1 MSEFDYSDELLSK
14 VFREV
19 KTIALVGASPR
30 GETRASWRVMR
41 YLQNE
46 DYKVYPVNPDAAGKE
61 IHGEKVY
68 ATVSDLP
75 EKVDMVDIFRL
86 PWKVPPVVDEAIAL
100 GVPYIW
106 MQLKV
111 INEEYAT
118 KAEAAGA
125 TVIMDRCPAIELP
138 RLQNAAQ
145 DKTHA

>member
-1 MSEFDYSDELLSK
+1 MSEFSYSDDLLNK
-14 VFREV
+14 LFRNV
-19 KTIALVGASPR
+19 NTIALVGASPR

-46 DYKVYPVNPDAAGKE
+46 GYKVYPINPDAVGQEVHGK
-61 IHGEKVY
+61 KVY
-68 ATVSDLP
+68 ATVSELP

-111 INEEYAT
+111 INEEYAA

-138 RLQNAAQ
+138 RLQAA
-145 DKTHA
+145 A

>member
-1 MSEFDYSDELLSK
+1 MSDFSYSDDLLRK
-14 VFREV
+14 VFDEV

-46 DYKVYPVNPDAAGKE
+46 GYKVYPVNPDAVGQE

-68 ATVSDLP
+68 ASVSDLP

-86 PWKVPPVVDEAIAL
+86 PWKVPPVVDEAIEL

-111 INEEYAT
+111 INEEAAA

-138 RLQNAAQ
+138 RLRAA
-145 DKTHA
+145 A

>member
-46 DYKVYPVNPDAAGKE
+46 DYKVYPVNPDAAGEE

>member
-1 MSEFDYSDELLSK
+1 MSEFSYSDELLTK
-14 VFREV
+14 LFDEV

-41 YLQNE
+41 FLQNE
-46 DYKVYPVNPDAAGKE
+46 GYKVYPVNPDAVGQE

-68 ATVSDLP
+68 ASVSDLP

-111 INEEYAT
+111 INEEYAA

-138 RLQNAAQ
+138 RLKAA
-145 DKTHA
+145 A

>member
-1 MSEFDYSDELLSK
+1 MSEFSYSDELLTK
-14 VFREV
+14 LLDEV

-41 YLQNE
+41 FLQNE
-46 DYKVYPVNPDAAGKE
+46 GYKVYPVNPDAVGQE

-68 ATVSDLP
+68 ASVSDLP

-111 INEEYAT
+111 INEEYAA

-125 TVIMDRCPAIELP
+125 TVVMDRCPAIELP
-138 RLQNAAQ
+138 RLKAA
-145 DKTHA
+145 A

>member
-1 MSEFDYSDELLSK
+1 MSEFSYSDELLTQL
-14 VFREV
+14 FDEV

-41 YLQNE
+41 FLQNE
-46 DYKVYPVNPDAAGKE
+46 GYKVYPVNPDAVGQE

-68 ATVSDLP
+68 ASVSDLP

-111 INEEYAT
+111 INEEYAA

-138 RLQNAAQ
+138 RLKAA
-145 DKTHA
+145 A

>member
-1 MSEFDYSDELLSK
+1 MSEFSYSDELLTK
-14 VFREV
+14 LFDEV

-41 YLQNE
+41 FLQNE
-46 DYKVYPVNPDAAGKE
+46 GYKVYPVNPDAVGQE

-68 ATVSDLP
+68 ASVSDLP

-100 GVPYIW
+100 SVPYIW

-111 INEEYAT
+111 INEEYAA

-125 TVIMDRCPAIELP
+125 TVVMDRCPAIELP
-138 RLQNAAQ
+138 RLKAA
-145 DKTHA
+145 A

>member
-1 MSEFDYSDELLSK
+1 MSDLSYSDDLLSTL
-14 VFREV
+14 FADV

-46 DYKVYPVNPDAAGKE
+46 GYKVYPVNPDALGQE

-68 ATVSDLP
+68 GSVMDLP

-86 PWKVPPVVDEAIAL
+86 PWKVAPVVDEAIAL

-111 INEEYAT
+111 INEEAAAR
-118 KAEAAGA
+118 AEAAGA

-138 RLQNAAQ
+138 RLQAA
-145 DKTHA
+145 A

>member
-1 MSEFDYSDELLSK
+1 MSEFNYSDDLLGK
-14 VFREV
+14 LFDEV

-41 YLQNE
+41 FLQNE
-46 DYKVYPVNPDAAGKE
+46 GYKVYPVNPDAVGQE

-68 ATVSDLP
+68 ATVRDLP

-86 PWKVPPVVDEAIAL
+86 PWKVPPVVDEAIEL

-111 INEEYAT
+111 INEEYAA

-138 RLQNAAQ
+138 RLRAA
-145 DKTHA
+145 A

>member
-1 MSEFDYSDELLSK
+1 MSEFSYSDDALRK
-14 VFREV
+14 VFDEV

-46 DYKVYPVNPDAAGKE
+46 GYKVYPVNPDAVGQE

-68 ATVSDLP
+68 ASVSDLP

-86 PWKVPPVVDEAIAL
+86 PWKVPPVVDEAIDL

-111 INEEYAT
+111 INEEYAA

-138 RLQNAAQ
+138 RLQAA
-145 DKTHA
+145 A

>member
-1 MSEFDYSDELLSK
+1 
-14 VFREV
+14 
-19 KTIALVGASPR
+19 
-30 GETRASWRVMR
+30 MR

-46 DYKVYPVNPDAAGKE
+46 GYKVYPVNPDAVGQE

-68 ATVSDLP
+68 ASLSDLP

-111 INEEYAT
+111 INEEYAA

-125 TVIMDRCPAIELP
+125 IVVMDRCPAIELP
-138 RLQNAAQ
+138 RLQNAA
-145 DKTHA
+145 

>member
-1 MSEFDYSDELLSK
+1 MGDFSYPDDLLHTLFK
-14 VFREV
+14 EV
-19 KTIALVGASPR
+19 KIIALVGASPR

-41 YLQNE
+41 FLQNE
-46 DYKVYPVNPDAAGKE
+46 GYKVYPINPDAVGQ
-61 IHGEKVY
+61 KVY
-68 ATVSDLP
+68 ASVSDLP

-111 INEEYAT
+111 INEGYAA

-125 TVIMDRCPAIELP
+125 IVVMDRCPAIELP
-138 RLQNAAQ
+138 RLQNAA
-145 DKTHA
+145 

>member
-1 MSEFDYSDELLSK
+1 MSEFSYSDDALRK
-14 VFREV
+14 VFDEV

-46 DYKVYPVNPDAAGKE
+46 GYKVYPVNPDAVGQE

-68 ATVSDLP
+68 ASVGDLS

-86 PWKVPPVVDEAIAL
+86 PWKVPPVVDEAIEL

-111 INEEYAT
+111 INEEYAA

-138 RLQNAAQ
+138 RLQAA
-145 DKTHA
+145 A

>member
-1 MSEFDYSDELLSK
+1 MRELSYTDATLRTLFDD
-14 VFREV
+14 V

-30 GETRASWRVMR
+30 GETRASSRVMR

-46 DYKVYPVNPDAAGKE
+46 GYKVYPVNPDALGQE

-68 ATVSDLP
+68 ASITDLP
-75 EKVDMVDIFRL
+75 GKVDMVDIFRL
-86 PWKVPPVVDEAIAL
+86 PWKVAPVVDEAIEL
-100 GVPYIW
+100 GAPYIW

-111 INEEYAT
+111 INEEAAA

-138 RLQNAAQ
+138 RLQAA
-145 DKTHA
+145 A

>member
-1 MSEFDYSDELLSK
+1 MSEFSYSDDALRK
-14 VFREV
+14 VFDEV

-46 DYKVYPVNPDAAGKE
+46 GYKVYPVNPDAVGQE

-68 ATVSDLP
+68 ASVSDLP

-86 PWKVPPVVDEAIAL
+86 PWKVPPVVDEAIEL

-111 INEEYAT
+111 INEEYAA

-125 TVIMDRCPAIELP
+125 TVVMDRCPAIELP
-138 RLQNAAQ
+138 RLKAA
-145 DKTHA
+145 A

>member
-1 MSEFDYSDELLSK
+1 MSEFSYTDELLRTL
-14 VFREV
+14 FGDV

-46 DYKVYPVNPDAAGKE
+46 GYKVYPVNPDALGQE

-68 ATVSDLP
+68 ASVADLP

-86 PWKVPPVVDEAIAL
+86 PWKVAPVVDEAIAL

-111 INEEYAT
+111 INEEAAA

-138 RLQNAAQ
+138 RLQAA
-145 DKTHA
+145 A

>member
-1 MSEFDYSDELLSK
+1 MSEFSYSDELLTK
-14 VFREV
+14 LFDEV

-41 YLQNE
+41 FLQNE
-46 DYKVYPVNPDAAGKE
+46 GYKVYPVNPDAVGQK

-68 ATVSDLP
+68 ASISDLP

-100 GVPYIW
+100 AVPYIW

-111 INEEYAT
+111 INEEYAA

-125 TVIMDRCPAIELP
+125 TVVMDRCPAIELP
-138 RLQNAAQ
+138 RLKAA
-145 DKTHA
+145 A

>member
-1 MSEFDYSDELLSK
+1 MSDFSYSDELLTK
-14 VFREV
+14 LFGDV

-46 DYKVYPVNPDAAGKE
+46 GYKVYPVNPDAVGQE

-111 INEEYAT
+111 INEEYAA

-138 RLQNAAQ
+138 RLQNAA
-145 DKTHA
+145 

>member
-1 MSEFDYSDELLSK
+1 MSEFSYSDDLLRTL
-14 VFREV
+14 FGEV

-46 DYKVYPVNPDAAGKE
+46 GYKVYPVNPDALGQE

-68 ATVSDLP
+68 ASITDLP

-86 PWKVPPVVDEAIAL
+86 PWKVAPVVDEAIAL

-111 INEEYAT
+111 INEEAAT

-138 RLQNAAQ
+138 RLQAA
-145 DKTHA
+145 A

>member
-1 MSEFDYSDELLSK
+1 MSDFSYSDELLNK
-14 VFREV
+14 LFGDV

-46 DYKVYPVNPDAAGKE
+46 GYKVYPVNPDAVGQE

-111 INEEYAT
+111 INEEYAA

-138 RLQNAAQ
+138 RLQNAA
-145 DKTHA
+145 